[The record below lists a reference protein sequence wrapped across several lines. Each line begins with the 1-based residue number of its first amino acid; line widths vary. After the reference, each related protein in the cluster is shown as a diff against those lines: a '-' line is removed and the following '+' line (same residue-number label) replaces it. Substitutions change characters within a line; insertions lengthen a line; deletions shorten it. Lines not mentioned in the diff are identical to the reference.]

1 MSSYEDYPFRR
12 LVLGQILTRNAKKYP
27 DHPAIVDLF
36 RNKRFTYKEFNDRVN
51 SLANGLLDM
60 GVRPGDHVAIMFYNE
75 HNILESYFAVWKI
88 GAVAAPLNFRYGA
101 NELKYI
107 LPHSDSVAIIFGGD
121 FIPAVEEIKGE
132 VKNVKHFICA
142 SDTPPEDMRGY
153 EEIIKNYPSTEI
165 PGKYWPQD
173 DDPCLLLYT
182 AGTTGR
188 PKGVI
193 HTHKDRYITCAD
205 YNVHMGSRPFGVVG
219 VITPIFH
226 CSALTGLISTMY
238 VAGKCVIMMPGPPE
252 QFLEA
257 LDKEKIEATFQIPV
271 MWIWCIRSPKFGDY
285 DVSSLKH
292 LVTGAQPTP
301 LTVKKELMEKFPNAT
316 FHDQFGQTEA
326 MPPATDL
333 HSEFADMYGKP
344 DSLGIPLFCVEVK
357 VVDED
362 GNDVAPGE
370 IGEAVYRSPHIMT
383 EYYKDPERTKQ
394 TFEGG
399 WFHSGDMI
407 YMDEDGYAYFAERK
421 DDMIITGG
429 EHVYP
434 TEIEEVLYAHPKVM
448 EAAVIGVPDEK
459 WGQTPKAFI
468 VLKEGETA
476 TEQEVLDYCKEKLTS
491 YKKPTRVEF
500 VESIPKSVVGKTLRK
515 VLRDMEKKKY
525 EEAKGK

>member
-1 MSSYEDYPFRR
+1 MSSYEEYPFRR
-12 LVLGQILTRNAKKYP
+12 LVLGPILTRNANKYP
-27 DHPAIVDLF
+27 DRPAIVDLF

-51 SLANGLLDM
+51 SLANGLLDL
-60 GVRPGDHVAIMFYNE
+60 GVRPGDHVAIMFFNE
-75 HNILESYFAVWKI
+75 HRILESYFAVWKI
-88 GAVAAPLNFRYGA
+88 GAVAAPLNFRYGP
-101 NELKYI
+101 NDLRYV
-107 LPHSDSVAIIFGGD
+107 LPHSDSVALIFSGD
-121 FIPAVEEIKGE
+121 VLPVVNEVKKD
-132 VKNVKHFICA
+132 VKNVKHYICA
-142 SDTPPEDMRGY
+142 IDNPPQGMHSY
-153 EEIIKNYPSTEI
+153 EELIRKYPNTEI
-165 PGKYWPQD
+165 PGKYWPHD

-193 HTHKDRYITCAD
+193 HTHKDRYIAVCD
-205 YNVHMGSRPFGVVG
+205 YNIHVGSRPFGVTG

-226 CSALTGLISTMY
+226 CSALTGLLATIY

-271 MWIWCIRSPKFGDY
+271 MWIWTIRSPKFGEY

-301 LTVKKELMEKFPNAT
+301 LTVKKELMEKFPNAM

-326 MPPATDL
+326 LPPATDL
-333 HSEFADMYGKP
+333 HSEFCDIYGKA
-344 DSLGIPLFCVEVK
+344 DSLGVPLFCVEVR
-357 VVDED
+357 VVDEN
-362 GNDVAPGE
+362 GNDVPPGE

-383 EYYKDPERTKQ
+383 EYYKDPEKTKAA
-394 TFEGG
+394 FEGG
-399 WFHSGDMI
+399 WFHSGDMVRK
-407 YMDEDGYAYFAERK
+407 DKDGYIYFVERK

-434 TEIEEVLYAHPKVM
+434 TEIEEVLYTHPKVM
-448 EAAVIGVPDEK
+448 EAAVIGVPSEK

-468 VLKEGETA
+468 VLKKGEKA
-476 TEQEVLDYCKEKLTS
+476 TEKEILDYCKDKLAG
-491 YKKPTRVEF
+491 YKKPTMVEF

-515 VLRDMEKKKY
+515 VLRDMEREKY
-525 EEAKGK
+525 EKSKK